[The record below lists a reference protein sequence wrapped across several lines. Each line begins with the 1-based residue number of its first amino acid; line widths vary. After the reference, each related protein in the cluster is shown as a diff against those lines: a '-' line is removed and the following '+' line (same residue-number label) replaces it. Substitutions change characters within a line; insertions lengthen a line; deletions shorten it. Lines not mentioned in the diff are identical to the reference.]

1 MSSPRTQCFVCGKT
15 KTVGVFQLIEGCIVP
30 GTFKPIKDILK
41 YFEKIINHRLDLTPN
56 STACRDCLEYLFN
69 YDRLVRNLSQV
80 QRQIAD
86 ALLSC
91 RKKKP
96 GGQAASAGKET
107 VRREVVKARVPTSVS
122 SCKIINSTP
131 AIKKRKTQP
140 QRQKESPPE
149 MSSEMKDT
157 EYKDEFQEE
166 FQTIMMD
173 DDTIQVLDPDQED
186 FHFSD
191 LDDSV
196 AGVSSE
202 SDIEEALD
210 IPCHICG
217 EIFTSQDNLE
227 RHIKTDNCQKNE
239 YATCNICG
247 LKVKDDEVLD
257 LHMNLHEGK
266 TELEC
271 RYCLKKFSHK
281 RNVLRHMEVHW
292 DKKKYQCDKC
302 GERFSL
308 SWLMYNHLMRHD
320 AEENALICETCH
332 QQFKTKRTYK
342 HHLRTHQT
350 DRPRYQCTDCDKSF
364 VDKYTL
370 KVHKRVHMP
379 AEPDSQVIVE
389 VEVKDFHMNETM

>member
-1 MSSPRTQCFVCGKT
+1 MSTARPFCFVCGKV
-15 KTVGVFQLIEGCIVP
+15 KSVGVFQLIEGCIVP

-41 YFEKIINHRLDLTPN
+41 YFEKVINQRLDLTPT
-56 STACRDCLEYLFN
+56 SAACNDCLEYLFN

-80 QRQIAD
+80 QRQIANS
-86 ALLSC
+86 LLSC

-96 GGQAASAGKET
+96 ICLQPKKDT
-107 VRREVVKARVPTSVS
+107 VKP
-122 SCKIINSTP
+122 KIPEIRSRIVEN
-131 AIKKRKTQP
+131 
-140 QRQKESPPE
+140 ESPQKSFKRE
-149 MSSEMKDT
+149 A
-157 EYKDEFQEE
+157 DEFLDMEE
-166 FQTIMMD
+166 SNRESPFTESEESMD
-173 DDTIQVLDPDQED
+173 D
-186 FHFSD
+186 SD
-191 LDDSV
+191 GDDN
-196 AGVSSE
+196 
-202 SDIEEALD
+202 LD

-217 EIFTSQDNLE
+217 ELFSNQDCLE
-227 RHIKTDNCQKNE
+227 KHIKTDNCQKNE
-239 YATCNICG
+239 LATCNICG
-247 LKVKDDEVLD
+247 IKVKNDEVLD

-271 RYCLKKFSHK
+271 RYCSKKFSHK

-292 DKKKYQCDKC
+292 DKKKYQCEKC

-320 AEENALICETCH
+320 AEEHALICDVCH

-350 DRPRYQCTDCDKSF
+350 DRPRYQCTDCEKSF

-379 AEPDSQVIVE
+379 AESTMSATESQAI
-389 VEVKDFHMNETM
+389 NL

>member
-1 MSSPRTQCFVCGKT
+1 MSSTRPFCFVCGKI
-15 KTVGVFQLIEGCIVP
+15 KSVGVFQLIEGCIVP

-41 YFEKIINHRLDLTPN
+41 YFEKIINQRLELTP
-56 STACRDCLEYLFN
+56 SSAACRDCLEYLFN

-86 ALLSC
+86 ALLGC
-91 RKKKP
+91 RQGEDAVEFKSTGKKQVTKP
-96 GGQAASAGKET
+96 RVQVPAFKILHSTQNKET
-107 VRREVVKARVPTSVS
+107 EASQS
-122 SCKIINSTP
+122 
-131 AIKKRKTQP
+131 
-140 QRQKESPPE
+140 
-149 MSSEMKDT
+149 SSEVPQPMKD
-157 EYKDEFQEE
+157 EEEEDEE
-166 FQTIMMD
+166 FMKEEM
-173 DDTIQVLDPDQED
+173 LDED
-186 FHFSD
+186 FRFSEAE
-191 LDDSV
+191 DSMP
-196 AGVSSE
+196 SSE
-202 SDIEEALD
+202 EMFFENMD

-217 EIFTSQDNLE
+217 EMFSSQEILE
-227 RHIKTDNCQKNE
+227 RHIKTDNCQKDE
-239 YATCNICG
+239 FTTCNICG

-271 RYCLKKFSHK
+271 RYCDKKFSHK

-320 AEENALICETCH
+320 AEENALICEVCH

-342 HHLRTHQT
+342 HHLRTHQA
-350 DRPRYQCTDCDKSF
+350 DRPRYPCPDCEKSF

-370 KVHKRVHMP
+370 KVHKRVHQP
-379 AEPDSQVIVE
+379 A
-389 VEVKDFHMNETM
+389 VKEEKTAAAALY

>member
-1 MSSPRTQCFVCGKT
+1 MSSTRPFCFVCGKA
-15 KTVGVFQLIEGCIVP
+15 KSVGVFQLIEGCIVP

-41 YFEKIINHRLDLTPN
+41 YFEKIINQSLDLQPN
-56 STACRDCLEYLFN
+56 SSACRDCLEYLFN

-86 ALLSC
+86 ALLGC
-91 RKKKP
+91 RQGKLGKGDGK
-96 GGQAASAGKET
+96 QAGKTE
-107 VRREVVKARVPTSVS
+107 ARPCVQVPAF
-122 SCKIINSTP
+122 KIIHPTLKSQDAPNSSSSMFEQP
-131 AIKKRKTQP
+131 LKEEADEEFIKDEVEMDDFRFSDAE
-140 QRQKESPPE
+140 ESMP
-149 MSSEMKDT
+149 SSE
-157 EYKDEFQEE
+157 
-166 FQTIMMD
+166 D
-173 DDTIQVLDPDQED
+173 DYVENV
-186 FHFSD
+186 D
-191 LDDSV
+191 L
-196 AGVSSE
+196 
-202 SDIEEALD
+202 
-210 IPCHICG
+210 PCHICG
-217 EIFTSQDNLE
+217 EMFSSQEILE

-239 YATCNICG
+239 YATCNVCG
-247 LKVKDDEVLD
+247 LKFKDDEVLD

-271 RYCLKKFSHK
+271 RYCDKKFSHK

-320 AEENALICETCH
+320 AEENALICEVCH

-350 DRPRYQCTDCDKSF
+350 DRPRYPCTDCEKSF

-370 KVHKRVHMP
+370 KVHKRVHQP
-379 AEPDSQVIVE
+379 
-389 VEVKDFHMNETM
+389 VKMEEQAS

>member
-1 MSSPRTQCFVCGKT
+1 MSSTRPFCFICGKM
-15 KTVGVFQLIEGCIVP
+15 KSVGVFQLIEGCIVP

-41 YFEKIINHRLDLTPN
+41 YFEKIINQRLELQPT
-56 STACRDCLEYLFN
+56 SSACMDCLEYLFN
-69 YDRLVRNLSQV
+69 YDRLVRNLAQV

-86 ALLSC
+86 ALLGC
-91 RKKKP
+91 RQGRGGKLEGKP
-96 GGQAASAGKET
+96 TVRKEAGKPRVQVPAFKIIQSTPKSRTAANASASMLDSALKEAEAEEDDE
-107 VRREVVKARVPTSVS
+107 EVVDEEALV
-122 SCKIINSTP
+122 
-131 AIKKRKTQP
+131 
-140 QRQKESPPE
+140 
-149 MSSEMKDT
+149 KDD
-157 EYKDEFQEE
+157 EAMDEFQ
-166 FQTIMMD
+166 
-173 DDTIQVLDPDQED
+173 
-186 FHFSD
+186 FSEI
-191 LDDSV
+191 DDSM
-196 AGVSSE
+196 SS
-202 SDIEEALD
+202 SDNEYVENVD

-217 EIFTSQDNLE
+217 EMFSSQEILE
-227 RHIKTDNCQKNE
+227 RHIKTDNCQKSE

-247 LKVKDDEVLD
+247 QQFKDDEVLD

-271 RYCLKKFSHK
+271 RYCDKKFSHK

-320 AEENALICETCH
+320 AEENALICEVCH

-350 DRPRYQCTDCDKSF
+350 DRPRYPCTECEKSF

-370 KVHKRVHMP
+370 KVHKRVHEPVKIDNP
-379 AEPDSQVIVE
+379 AS
-389 VEVKDFHMNETM
+389 

>member
-1 MSSPRTQCFVCGKT
+1 MSTTRPFCFVCGKI
-15 KTVGVFQLIEGCIVP
+15 KSVGVFQLIEGCIVP

-41 YFEKIINHRLDLTPN
+41 YFEKVINQRLELTPT
-56 STACRDCLEYLFN
+56 SAACRDCLEYLFN

-80 QRQIAD
+80 QRQIATS
-86 ALLSC
+86 LLNC

-96 GGQAASAGKET
+96 VALTAKKDATKPKLQEVKSRLAEEQKAPKLDQHEEQYSATKD
-107 VRREVVKARVPTSVS
+107 
-122 SCKIINSTP
+122 
-131 AIKKRKTQP
+131 QP
-140 QRQKESPPE
+140 EQQQ
-149 MSSEMKDT
+149 D
-157 EYKDEFQEE
+157 YA
-166 FQTIMMD
+166 
-173 DDTIQVLDPDQED
+173 
-186 FHFSD
+186 FSD
-191 LDDSV
+191 LNSEDSTE
-196 AGVSSE
+196 SSE
-202 SDIEEALD
+202 EEANLD

-217 EIFTSQDNLE
+217 ELFSNQDSLE
-227 RHIKTDNCQKNE
+227 KHIKSDNCQKNE

-247 LKVKDDEVLD
+247 LKVKDEEVLD

-271 RYCLKKFSHK
+271 RYCSKKFSHK

-292 DKKKYQCDKC
+292 DKKKYQCEKC

-320 AEENALICETCH
+320 AEEHALICEVCH

-350 DRPRYQCTDCDKSF
+350 DRPRYQCPDCEKSF

-370 KVHKRVHMP
+370 KVHKRVHLP
-379 AEPDSQVIVE
+379 TEATQA
-389 VEVKDFHMNETM
+389 T

>member
-1 MSSPRTQCFVCGKT
+1 MSSTRPFCFVCGKE
-15 KTVGVFQLIEGCIVP
+15 KSVGVFQLIEGCIVP

-41 YFEKIINHRLDLTPN
+41 YFEKIINQRLDLSPN
-56 STACRDCLEYLFN
+56 SAACRDCLEYLFN

-86 ALLSC
+86 ALLGC
-91 RKKKP
+91 RQVEGKP
-96 GGQAASAGKET
+96 ETKQQAAK
-107 VRREVVKARVPTSVS
+107 RARVQVPAF
-122 SCKIINSTP
+122 KIIQASP
-131 AIKKRKTQP
+131 L
-140 QRQKESPPE
+140 KEQLPE
-149 MSSEMKDT
+149 KEEDLEEEGDGEEFMREEMLDEDFQFSEPEDSMPSSE
-157 EYKDEFQEE
+157 EE
-166 FQTIMMD
+166 FFTE
-173 DDTIQVLDPDQED
+173 TTE
-186 FHFSD
+186 
-191 LDDSV
+191 
-196 AGVSSE
+196 
-202 SDIEEALD
+202 

-217 EIFTSQDNLE
+217 EMFSSQEVLE
-227 RHIKTDNCQKNE
+227 RHIKADTCQKSE
-239 YATCNICG
+239 QATCQVCG

-271 RYCLKKFSHK
+271 RYCDKKFSHK

-320 AEENALICETCH
+320 AEENALICEVCH

-350 DRPRYQCTDCDKSF
+350 DRPRYPCPDCEKSF

-370 KVHKRVHMP
+370 KVHKRVHQP
-379 AEPDSQVIVE
+379 VEKPEESAETAKE
-389 VEVKDFHMNETM
+389 ATTTFF

>member
-1 MSSPRTQCFVCGKT
+1 MSSTRPFCFVCGKI
-15 KTVGVFQLIEGCIVP
+15 KSVGVFQLIEGCIVP

-41 YFEKIINHRLDLTPN
+41 YFEKVINQRLDLTPT
-56 STACRDCLEYLFN
+56 SAACRDCLEYLFN

-80 QRQIAD
+80 QRQIANS
-86 ALLSC
+86 LLSC

-96 GGQAASAGKET
+96 FALAAKKD
-107 VRREVVKARVPTSVS
+107 VVTKAKDVKSRLAAEEKPP
-122 SCKIINSTP
+122 KP
-131 AIKKRKTQP
+131 
-140 QRQKESPPE
+140 EPPE
-149 MSSEMKDT
+149 DQYSSAFGED
-157 EYKDEFQEE
+157 Q
-166 FQTIMMD
+166 QQQD
-173 DDTIQVLDPDQED
+173 DYA
-186 FHFSD
+186 FSD
-191 LDDSV
+191 LNSEDSTE
-196 AGVSSE
+196 SSE
-202 SDIEEALD
+202 EEANLD

-217 EIFTSQDNLE
+217 ELFSNQDCLE
-227 RHIKTDNCQKNE
+227 KHIKSDNCQKNE

-247 LKVKDDEVLD
+247 LKVKDEEVLD

-271 RYCLKKFSHK
+271 RYCSKKFSHK

-292 DKKKYQCDKC
+292 DKKKYQCEKC

-320 AEENALICETCH
+320 AEEHALICEVCH

-350 DRPRYQCTDCDKSF
+350 DRPRYQCPDCEKSF

-370 KVHKRVHMP
+370 KVHKRVHLP
-379 AEPDSQVIVE
+379 VEASQA
-389 VEVKDFHMNETM
+389 T

>member
-1 MSSPRTQCFVCGKT
+1 MSSTRPFCFVCGKI
-15 KTVGVFQLIEGCIVP
+15 KSVGVFQLIEGCIVP

-41 YFEKIINHRLDLTPN
+41 YFEKVINQRLDLTPT
-56 STACRDCLEYLFN
+56 SAACRDCLEYLFN

-80 QRQIAD
+80 QRQIANS
-86 ALLSC
+86 LLSC

-96 GGQAASAGKET
+96 FALAAKKD
-107 VRREVVKARVPTSVS
+107 VVTKG
-122 SCKIINSTP
+122 
-131 AIKKRKTQP
+131 KTQDVKSRLAAEEKP
-140 QRQKESPPE
+140 PKPEPPE
-149 MSSEMKDT
+149 DQYSSAFAEDQQQKDD
-157 EYKDEFQEE
+157 YA
-166 FQTIMMD
+166 
-173 DDTIQVLDPDQED
+173 
-186 FHFSD
+186 FSD
-191 LDDSV
+191 LNSEDSTE
-196 AGVSSE
+196 SSE
-202 SDIEEALD
+202 EEANLD

-217 EIFTSQDNLE
+217 ELFSNQDCLE
-227 RHIKTDNCQKNE
+227 KHIKSDNCQKNE

-247 LKVKDDEVLD
+247 LKVKDEEVLD

-271 RYCLKKFSHK
+271 RYCSKKFSHK

-292 DKKKYQCDKC
+292 DKKKYQCEKC

-320 AEENALICETCH
+320 AEEHALICEVCH

-350 DRPRYQCTDCDKSF
+350 DRPRYQCPDCEKSF

-370 KVHKRVHMP
+370 KVHKRVHLP
-379 AEPDSQVIVE
+379 VE
-389 VEVKDFHMNETM
+389 ATQAT

>member
-1 MSSPRTQCFVCGKT
+1 MSAKRPFCFVCGKV
-15 KTVGVFQLIEGCIVP
+15 KSVGVLQLIEGCIVP

-41 YFEKIINHRLDLTPN
+41 YFEKVINQRLVLTPT
-56 STACRDCLEYLFN
+56 SVACRDCLEYLFN

-86 ALLSC
+86 SLLSC
-91 RKKKP
+91 RKKKTTYLAP
-96 GGQAASAGKET
+96 RK
-107 VRREVVKARVPTSVS
+107 EVVKAKAPDSKSRIPDDESRH
-122 SCKIINSTP
+122 NSL
-131 AIKKRKTQP
+131 
-140 QRQKESPPE
+140 
-149 MSSEMKDT
+149 SEDV
-157 EYKDEFQEE
+157 KDEQQDDQYSTMSDEQHQEC
-166 FQTIMMD
+166 QY
-173 DDTIQVLDPDQED
+173 
-186 FHFSD
+186 
-191 LDDSV
+191 
-196 AGVSSE
+196 SE
-202 SDIEEALD
+202 SEESMDASDGDDNLD

-217 EIFTSQDNLE
+217 ELFSNQDSLE

-239 YATCNICG
+239 FATCNICG
-247 LKVKDDEVLD
+247 LKVKDEEVLD

-271 RYCLKKFSHK
+271 RYCSKKFSHK

-320 AEENALICETCH
+320 AEEHALICDVCH

-350 DRPRYQCTDCDKSF
+350 NRPRYECPDCEKSF

-370 KVHKRVHMP
+370 KVHKRVHLP
-379 AEPDSQVIVE
+379 AESTKSTAD
-389 VEVKDFHMNETM
+389 

>member
-1 MSSPRTQCFVCGKT
+1 MSSTRPFCFVCGKI
-15 KTVGVFQLIEGCIVP
+15 KSVGVFQLIEGCIVP

-41 YFEKIINHRLDLTPN
+41 YFEKIINQRLDLTP
-56 STACRDCLEYLFN
+56 SSAACRDCLEYLFN

-86 ALLSC
+86 ALLGC
-91 RKKKP
+91 RQGEGTDDCKP
-96 GGQAASAGKET
+96 TG
-107 VRREVVKARVPTSVS
+107 
-122 SCKIINSTP
+122 
-131 AIKKRKTQP
+131 KKRVTKPSVQVPAFQILHPTQNKQVEVP
-140 QRQKESPPE
+140 QSSAAMLEAMKEEEVQEEEFMKEEMLDDDFRFSE
-149 MSSEMKDT
+149 AEAEDSMSSSEEMFF
-157 EYKDEFQEE
+157 EN
-166 FQTIMMD
+166 M
-173 DDTIQVLDPDQED
+173 
-186 FHFSD
+186 
-191 LDDSV
+191 
-196 AGVSSE
+196 
-202 SDIEEALD
+202 D

-217 EIFTSQDNLE
+217 EMFSSQEILD

-239 YATCNICG
+239 FTTCNICG

-271 RYCLKKFSHK
+271 RYCDKKFSHK

-320 AEENALICETCH
+320 AEENALICELCH

-342 HHLRTHQT
+342 HHLRTHQA
-350 DRPRYQCTDCDKSF
+350 DRPRYPCPDCEKSF

-370 KVHKRVHMP
+370 KVHKRVHQP
-379 AEPDSQVIVE
+379 A
-389 VEVKDFHMNETM
+389 VKEDKTAAAALY

>member
-1 MSSPRTQCFVCGKT
+1 MSSARPFCFVCGKM

-41 YFEKIINHRLDLTPN
+41 HFEKIINQRLELTPT
-56 STACRDCLEYLFN
+56 SAACRDCLEYLFN

-86 ALLSC
+86 SLLSC
-91 RKKKP
+91 RKRKP
-96 GGQAASAGKET
+96 GSLPTKKAVIKPKAPDARSRIKEDSVQKAAVKE
-107 VRREVVKARVPTSVS
+107 E
-122 SCKIINSTP
+122 ST
-131 AIKKRKTQP
+131 
-140 QRQKESPPE
+140 E
-149 MSSEMKDT
+149 
-157 EYKDEFQEE
+157 EE
-166 FQTIMMD
+166 FLIMNED
-173 DDTIQVLDPDQED
+173 QDQQED
-186 FHFSD
+186 FPFSD
-191 LDDSV
+191 GEDSME
-196 AGVSSE
+196 SSE
-202 SDIEEALD
+202 EEQYLE

-217 EIFTSQDNLE
+217 EMFSNQDCLE
-227 RHIKTDNCQKNE
+227 KHIKTDNCQKNE

-247 LKVKDDEVLD
+247 IKVKDEEVLD

-271 RYCLKKFSHK
+271 RYCPKKFSHK

-292 DKKKYQCDKC
+292 DKKKYQCEKC

-320 AEENALICETCH
+320 AEEHALICEVCH

-350 DRPRYQCTDCDKSF
+350 DRPRYQCPDCEKSF

-370 KVHKRVHMP
+370 KVHKRVHLP
-379 AEPDSQVIVE
+379 VE
-389 VEVKDFHMNETM
+389 VAQE